1 MYKTHADNNF
11 TVLRINFRSVGRSVG
26 KFDEGIGEMTDAAT
40 ALDWLQLNN
49 PMASGSLIAGFSFG
63 AWIAMQLIMR
73 RPEITHFLTVSPP
86 VNKYDFSFLSP
97 CPVPGLIMQGDLDSV
112 VSEELVHEL
121 AQKLSKQKYIKID
134 YRMIAGADHFF
145 REKIDRLNE
154 EIDDYLKATFNH
166 QPSSTQNTSVKT
178 RATSKSTAKKLFLE

>member
-1 MYKTHADNNF
+1 
-11 TVLRINFRSVGRSVG
+11 
-26 KFDEGIGEMTDAAT
+26 
-40 ALDWLQLNN
+40 
-49 PMASGSLIAGFSFG
+49 
-63 AWIAMQLIMR
+63 
-73 RPEITHFLTVSPP
+73 
-86 VNKYDFSFLSP
+86 
-97 CPVPGLIMQGDLDSV
+97 MQGDLDSV

-166 QPSSTQNTSVKT
+166 QPSSAQNTSVKT

>member
-1 MYKTHADNNF
+1 
-11 TVLRINFRSVGRSVG
+11 
-26 KFDEGIGEMTDAAT
+26 
-40 ALDWLQLNN
+40 
-49 PMASGSLIAGFSFG
+49 
-63 AWIAMQLIMR
+63 
-73 RPEITHFLTVSPP
+73 
-86 VNKYDFSFLSP
+86 
-97 CPVPGLIMQGDLDSV
+97 MQGDLDSV

-145 REKIDRLNE
+145 REKINRLNE